1 MNSTQAPVL
10 SHLQESSE
18 YFDSAVALPGH
29 GHAVQRVEDV
39 GEEDAVQVGE
49 HVEALPEGLQE
60 RPHQVHRVVHR
71 QGDQQL
77 KAMKDWK
84 VRTPSTLD
92 F

>member
-1 MNSTQAPVL
+1 MT
-10 SHLQESSE
+10 
-18 YFDSAVALPGH
+18 LPGH

-84 VRTPSTLD
+84 VRRPTTLD